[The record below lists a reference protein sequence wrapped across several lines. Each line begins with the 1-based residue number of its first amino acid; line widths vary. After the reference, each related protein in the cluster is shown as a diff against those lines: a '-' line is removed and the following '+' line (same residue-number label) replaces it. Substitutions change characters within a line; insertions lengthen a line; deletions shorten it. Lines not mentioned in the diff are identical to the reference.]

1 LRLRAVQVL
10 RPYPYRGEIMKILI
24 SGLGSIGRR
33 HFRNLVALGEKD
45 IVLYRTNKATLPDD
59 ELAGYPVE
67 TDLAEAL
74 KKHKP
79 DAVIVSNPTALHLDI
94 AIPAAEAG
102 CAILLEKPISHSMER
117 LNVLQAAIQKS
128 GAKVMVAFQFRF
140 HPGLVQAKKWLSSGE
155 IGRIIS
161 AHVHFGEYLPAW
173 HPWEDYRKGYAARAD
188 MGGGVVLTQ
197 CHSLDYLPWLVG
209 KVDKVWGFT
218 AKLSDLE
225 VDVEDTAKIGIRFE
239 SGALG
244 SLHLDYN
251 QQPPAH
257 RFEIIGTKGSLKW
270 DLSDGATRIYRASA
284 ESLQTSTGMG
294 IKAGGEWET
303 YPLPDGWERNVM
315 FLEQMKHFVAMAK
328 ERAEPACTLEEGIAV
343 MKLIA
348 AVHESQQTGQ
358 LASMK

>member
-1 LRLRAVQVL
+1 
-10 RPYPYRGEIMKILI
+10 MKYLI
-24 SGLGSIGRR
+24 AGLGSIGRR
-33 HFRNLVALGEKD
+33 HMRNLIALGEKD
-45 IVLYRTNKATLPDD
+45 IVLYRTRKATMPDD
-59 ELAGYPVE
+59 ELAGFPVE
-67 TDLAEAL
+67 TDLREAL

-79 DAVIVSNPTALHLDI
+79 DAVIVANPTSLHLGT

-102 CAILLEKPISHSMER
+102 CHILLEKPISNSTEG
-117 LNVLQAAIQKS
+117 LDQLEAAVKKS
-128 GAKVMVAFQFRF
+128 GSKVLVAFQFRF
-140 HPGLVQAKKWLSSGE
+140 HPGVMRAKQLIYAGE

-209 KVDKVWGFT
+209 KVESAWGLT

-225 VDVEDTAKIGIRFE
+225 VDVEDTAEIGLRFD

-244 SLHLDYN
+244 NLHLDFN

-270 DLSDGATRIYRASA
+270 DLSDGATRIYRASP
-284 ESLQTSTGMG
+284 ESLATSTGMG

-303 YPLPDGWERNVM
+303 YPLPENWERNVM
-315 FLEQMKHFVAMAK
+315 FMEQMKHFVAVVRG
-328 ERAEPACTLEEGIAV
+328 EVQPTCTLEDGMRV
-343 MKLIA
+343 QKLVDAIHKSNA
-348 AVHESQQTGQ
+348 KGCIVD
-358 LASMK
+358 LA